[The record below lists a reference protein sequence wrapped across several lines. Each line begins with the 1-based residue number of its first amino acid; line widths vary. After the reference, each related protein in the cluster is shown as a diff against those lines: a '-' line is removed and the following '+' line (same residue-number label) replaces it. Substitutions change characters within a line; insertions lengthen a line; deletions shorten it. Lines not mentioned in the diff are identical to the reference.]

1 MRTPVAS
8 LPFVISAALAAG
20 ALGVAAC
27 SELRVANVGDGG
39 VTANGGGGG
48 DDGGDGGD
56 DEAGNLDGGTPSSF
70 TIVQQVPTAA
80 R

>member
-27 SELRVANVGDGG
+27 SELRVANVGD
-39 VTANGGGGG
+39 
-48 DDGGDGGD
+48 DGGDGGD